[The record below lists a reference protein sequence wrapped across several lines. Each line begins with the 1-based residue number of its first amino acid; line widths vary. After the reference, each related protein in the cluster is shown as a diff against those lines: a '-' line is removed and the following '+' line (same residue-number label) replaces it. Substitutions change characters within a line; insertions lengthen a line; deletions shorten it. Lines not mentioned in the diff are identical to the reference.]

1 VRKRTGIESDTTETC
16 AEVCNLENP
25 NPSFAAALGRQE
37 LSERPSRMEIP
48 MAAPAG
54 VYRARRATLAA
65 RIERPLAIFAGHAPA
80 RSYATNLHRF
90 RAACSFL
97 YFGGPPLEDAA
108 LMIEPGSDG
117 DRGCHLFRVPPGPDD
132 DLWLGPTPDRD
143 ALAAASG
150 IEAARIHD
158 EDRLA
163 AVLAKRSAGALIAPH
178 PRTIARARALHLADA
193 TDDEKLAVIAQRLIK
208 DEHELAA
215 LRKAADVV
223 VAAHRAAMSATRSA
237 RTESDIHAAHE
248 AELTRHLCVQS
259 FSTICTIRGEVLH
272 GACAGRPLA
281 AGGLLLLDAGAEEP
295 TGYCSDITRTWPV
308 GGAACGAWSEMQ
320 RTLYDAV
327 LAAQVAA
334 VAACKPGARYLE
346 IHHEAARHVCAGLVA
361 ADLLRGSVD
370 ELVERGAYGL
380 FFAHG
385 VGHLLGLG
393 VHDLE
398 EFGDLAGY
406 ATGRTRPKRFGD
418 CFLRLDRDLAE
429 GMVVTIEPGIYLVPA
444 IWRRRDLVEPFADV
458 VNRSAVEALLDAG
471 FGGIRIED
479 DVHVCADG
487 PEVLT
492 RDLPKDGDE
501 ISALLAGD

>member
-1 VRKRTGIESDTTETC
+1 
-16 AEVCNLENP
+16 
-25 NPSFAAALGRQE
+25 
-37 LSERPSRMEIP
+37 
-48 MAAPAG
+48 
-54 VYRARRATLAA
+54 
-65 RIERPLAIFAGHAPA
+65 
-80 RSYATNLHRF
+80 
-90 RAACSFL
+90 
-97 YFGGPPLEDAA
+97 
-108 LMIEPGSDG
+108 
-117 DRGCHLFRVPPGPDD
+117 
-132 DLWLGPTPDRD
+132 
-143 ALAAASG
+143 
-150 IEAARIHD
+150 
-158 EDRLA
+158 
-163 AVLAKRSAGALIAPH
+163 
-178 PRTIARARALHLADA
+178 
-193 TDDEKLAVIAQRLIK
+193 
-208 DEHELAA
+208 
-215 LRKAADVV
+215 
-223 VAAHRAAMSATRSA
+223 
-237 RTESDIHAAHE
+237 
-248 AELTRHLCVQS
+248 
-259 FSTICTIRGEVLH
+259 
-272 GACAGRPLA
+272 
-281 AGGLLLLDAGAEEP
+281 
-295 TGYCSDITRTWPV
+295 
-308 GGAACGAWSEMQ
+308 MQ